1 MNWKQILAVVGI
13 SAGTAVG
20 SVMVYTKMTSPQK
33 ESGAVANGKLPA
45 NYVNYTPMG
54 GDNGPADFTSA
65 SQTAVPAVV
74 HIKTKTKAKTVSGA
88 SAIQKNPFFDDPIF
102 ERFFNDDMFG
112 QRFQRTIPEQ
122 RASGSGVF
130 ISADGYIITNNH
142 VVEGADEVKVTLSN
156 KKTYVAKVIG
166 TDPASDLA
174 VIKVEGSN
182 FPYLVYGNSDD
193 VKLGQWVLA
202 VGYPLTLDCS
212 VTAGIVSAKARSLG
226 LNDEGARQQ
235 NKPSIES
242 YIQTDAAVNKGNSGG
257 ALVNTR
263 GELIG
268 INSAIASPTGFYAG
282 YSYAIPVNIAKKIAA
297 DLMKHGTA
305 QRAYLGVRPASE
317 RDSDGSFNLKDGK
330 GVELRDVSKGG
341 AADAAGLV
349 AGDIIT
355 KINGRDV
362 KTYNEMVEQLASY
375 SVGDKIS
382 VSFLRGNKENTVS
395 ATLKNE
401 AGNFEVVTQKTLA
414 QQLGAELENLDA
426 KKARE
431 YGIEGGVVIR
441 NLTANGLLKSQNPSL
456 KKGLVII
463 RVNGNGV
470 NNIEEL
476 AQIIEANTNS
486 TVIQGFYPGS
496 EGVFTYVI
504 NKNNGDDE

>member
-1 MNWKQILAVVGI
+1 MNWKQILTIMGI

-20 SVMVYTKMTSPQK
+20 SVMVYSKMTAPKPENNSIQ
-33 ESGAVANGKLPA
+33 SGKLPA
-45 NYVNYTPMG
+45 NYANYTPMG
-54 GDNGPADFTSA
+54 DGNAPLDFTAA
-65 SQTAVPAVV
+65 SNTAVPAVV
-74 HIKTKTKAKTVSGA
+74 HIKTKTKSKTVNA
-88 SAIQKNPFFDDPIF
+88 SMPKNPFFDDPIF
-102 ERFFNDDMFG
+102 ERFFDDGMMG

-166 TDPASDLA
+166 ADPLSDLA
-174 VIKVEGSN
+174 VIKVEGSG
-182 FPYLVYGNSDD
+182 FPYLVYGNSDE

-226 LNDEGARQQ
+226 LNNERSGP
-235 NKPSIES
+235 NKPAIES

-297 DLMKHGTA
+297 DLMKHGSA
-305 QRAYLGVRPASE
+305 QRAYLGVRPAFFNE
-317 RDSDGSFNLKDGK
+317 DTDGDGQPDLKDGK
-330 GVELRDVSKGG
+330 GVEIRDVSKGG
-341 AADAAGLV
+341 AASQAGITT
-349 AGDIIT
+349 GDIIT
-355 KINGRDV
+355 KINGRDIL
-362 KTYNEMVEQLASY
+362 TWNELVEQVASY
-375 SVGDKIS
+375 SVGDKIT
-382 VSFLRGNKENTVS
+382 VTYLRGGKENTAS

-401 AGNFEVVTQKTLA
+401 SGNFDIVTQQSLA
-414 QQLGAELENLDA
+414 QQLGVELENVSAA
-426 KKARE
+426 KAKE
-431 YGIEGGVVIR
+431 YGIEGGVVLKNIVP
-441 NLTANGLLKSQNPSL
+441 AGLLKSQNPSI

-476 AQIIEANTNS
+476 GKAIEANAKS
-486 TVIQGFYPGS
+486 TVIQGFYPGY
-496 EGVFTYVI
+496 EGVYTYVI
-504 NKNNGDDE
+504 NNVKDDE